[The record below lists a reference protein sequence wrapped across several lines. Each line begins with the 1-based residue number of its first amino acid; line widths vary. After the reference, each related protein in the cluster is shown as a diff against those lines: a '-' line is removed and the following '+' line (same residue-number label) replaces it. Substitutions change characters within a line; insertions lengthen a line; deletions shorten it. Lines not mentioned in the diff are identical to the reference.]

1 MRLKVSS
8 LVDHSGILWVD
19 ISSVVL
25 LMRVHALWQKNK
37 LLGIF
42 LAVLAVVSIALGV
55 ALLSAQPG
63 VSEFIGRSR
72 YAPLHIL
79 QGAIKFV
86 QLRERRGFLAPLS
99 QVFNSSPPSSVLFDL
114 LQTSPSQW
122 CVFLRCSSNC
132 GNSLFQN
139 TSMHSS

>member
-8 LVDHSGILWVD
+8 LADHGGILWID

-42 LAVLAVVSIALGV
+42 LTILAVVSIALGV
-55 ALLSAQPG
+55 ALLSVQPG
-63 VSEFIGRSR
+63 VSGFIGESR
-72 YAPLHIL
+72 YGHLHIL

-86 QLRERRGFLAPLS
+86 QLRERG
-99 QVFNSSPPSSVLFDL
+99 
-114 LQTSPSQW
+114 
-122 CVFLRCSSNC
+122 
-132 GNSLFQN
+132 
-139 TSMHSS
+139 